1 MIGITAFIGSALLFG
16 GLILAGIAGWVIEV
30 ICARQE
36 SREIKAEMQRKTRDE
51 RRAGREADPKR
62 YTEKPAR
69 TANGRGCQRSV
80 RIVLPRLR
88 MTT

>member
-36 SREIKAEMQRKTRDE
+36 SREIKAEMQRKTR
-51 RRAGREADPKR
+51 

>member
-1 MIGITAFIGSALLFG
+1 MKG
-16 GLILAGIAGWVIEV
+16 GPE
-30 ICARQE
+30 
-36 SREIKAEMQRKTRDE
+36 
-51 RRAGREADPKR
+51 R